1 LKSSLRISERGV
13 ALLWFKV
20 ELESLLDAISAVT
33 EATSVVWKLLDHW
46 LSYKTMTM
54 LWRFG
59 NFPVD
64 LNL

>member
-1 LKSSLRISERGV
+1 VFGK
-13 ALLWFKV
+13 FKV
-20 ELESLLDAISAVT
+20 ELGNLLDAVGCCQPFVT
-33 EATSVVWKLLDHW
+33 EAAFDIWKLLDHW

-54 LWRFG
+54 LWCFG